1 MLSIGAEKLSL
12 DKEPNFIIIYIDT
25 FQYGE

>member
-12 DKEPNFIIIYIDT
+12 DKPLNFIIIYIDT

>member
-12 DKEPNFIIIYIDT
+12 DKESNFIIIYIDT